1 MLLRKEFYLVCT
13 YFEWVKVMPY
23 NTWLDVKRICGLED
37 TVTEDELSTFITK
50 ADQAIIEKITVKVR
64 DEVPSGDIDGSN
76 QEFWVANYPIADVNA
91 DASVQGYESGVC
103 TQSNADYHVYLWTDS
118 SDVDT
123 KVEVEVD
130 NDKCDP
136 IRGRIYLKTAPPTT
150 YEKITVDYSYYPNEI
165 NWEVLK
171 LCAALYAGYLYTLSK
186 YSLYPRKLK
195 LGSLTVDF
203 SGRIG
208 RTGEVPGLPHERLL
222 YEFNRNWHMVYKKP
236 IKKIVRE
243 EVKKAS
249 VSLAEELLS
258 EGD

>member
-1 MLLRKEFYLVCT
+1 
-13 YFEWVKVMPY
+13 MPY

-37 TVTEDELSTFITK
+37 SVTEEELKTFITK

-64 DEVPSGDIDGSN
+64 DEVPSGNIDGSN
-76 QEFWVANYPIADVNA
+76 QEFWLEHYPIADINA
-91 DASVQGYESGVC
+91 DAQVQGYEDGVC
-103 TQSNADYHVYLWTDS
+103 TQANADFHVYLWTDAD
-118 SDVDT
+118 DVDT
-123 KVEVEVD
+123 KTEVQVI
-130 NDKCDP
+130 NSKCDML
-136 IRGRIYLKTAPPTT
+136 RGRIYLKTAPATT
-150 YEKITVDYSYYPNEI
+150 YEQITVDYSYYPNDINFEI
-165 NWEVLK
+165 LK

-222 YEFNRNWHMVYKKP
+222 YEFNRNWHMIFKKP

-249 VSLAEELLS
+249 VSLAETLLS